1 MKYRL
6 FMLVVFLA
14 LPGVAAGPQ
23 TFVSNCDVQIQIRD
37 GRDLE
42 GLPIRGQRA
51 DLILP
56 CVTKEELG
64 SIIKDFAKGD
74 TERTGR
80 ALSALKRAETVR
92 LMLTTELVTREKD

>member
-1 MKYRL
+1 
-6 FMLVVFLA
+6 
-14 LPGVAAGPQ
+14 
-23 TFVSNCDVQIQIRD
+23 VQIQIHNDRD
-37 GRDLE
+37 PE

-51 DLILP
+51 DLIRP

-64 SIIKDFAKGD
+64 SIIKDFGKGD

-92 LMLTTELVTREKD
+92 LMLTTEVATREKDSRSGVLSDLLIASVDDSAERAAGVCRC

>member
-14 LPGVAAGPQ
+14 LPAVAAGPQ
-23 TFVSNCDVQIQIRD
+23 TRVTTCDVQLQIRD
-37 GRDLE
+37 GRDPE
-42 GLPIRGQRA
+42 GLPIRGQQA

-56 CVTKEELG
+56 CITKEELG

-74 TERTGR
+74 TERAGR

-92 LMLTTELVTREKD
+92 IMLTTEGATREKD

>member
-14 LPGVAAGPQ
+14 LPAVAAGPQ
-23 TFVSNCDVQIQIRD
+23 TLVTNCDVQIQIRD
-37 GRDLE
+37 DRNPE

-51 DLILP
+51 DLLLP

-74 TERTGR
+74 TERAGR
-80 ALSALKRAETVR
+80 ALSALNRAETVR
-92 LMLTTELVTREKD
+92 LMLTTEGATREKD

>member
-1 MKYRL
+1 MKHRL

-14 LPGVAAGPQ
+14 LPAVAAAPQ
-23 TFVSNCDVQIQIRD
+23 TLVTNCDVQIQIRD
-37 GRDLE
+37 GRDPE

-56 CVTKEELG
+56 CVTNEELG

-74 TERTGR
+74 KERTGR

-92 LMLTTELVTREKD
+92 LMLTTAGATREKD

>member
-1 MKYRL
+1 MKHKL

-14 LPGVAAGPQ
+14 LPAVATGPQ
-23 TFVSNCDVQIQIRD
+23 TLVTNCDVQIQIRD
-37 GRDLE
+37 GRNPE

-56 CVTKEELG
+56 CVTKEELA
-64 SIIKDFAKGD
+64 SIMKDFAKGD

-80 ALSALKRAETVR
+80 ALSALKRAEIVR
-92 LMLTTELVTREKD
+92 LMLTTGGATREKD